1 MNIFLVIVCIIVCV
15 GLYVINESVQGGI
28 QRNLDV
34 TDKIDE
40 LMKLIER
47 NRAGASYAE
56 REMSQ
61 KLTKMNNNLNNIEFD
76 VASISKEVDFE
87 RLSGMIYN
95 AVTDI
100 KKGIRDGV
108 YNDRPD

>member
-28 QRNLDV
+28 QRNIDV

-40 LMKLIER
+40 LIKLIQS

-56 REMSQ
+56 EQVRQYLSLIN
-61 KLTKMNNNLNNIEFD
+61 KNLDNIKYDME
-76 VASISKEVDFE
+76 SISKEVDFDKLD
-87 RLSGMIYN
+87 RMISK